1 MQGVHS
7 EIRCHSTSRDATL
20 AKRRSDVGFKV
31 VCASVLFHR
40 RYSVL
45 PTRAILF
52 IDMIA
57 HLAADG
63 PEGPGRPAK
72 RVKAVAE
79 ASINQDN
86 LTQPTSVGV
95 RHPLGV
101 RPAGN
106 AYLSSSNLK
115 HAAGLFALWPDELI
129 AAFLE
134 GRSVR
139 ELLALGGACKAL
151 HAFTRNE
158 EIWRG
163 LFTT

>member
-1 MQGVHS
+1 
-7 EIRCHSTSRDATL
+7 
-20 AKRRSDVGFKV
+20 
-31 VCASVLFHR
+31 
-40 RYSVL
+40 
-45 PTRAILF
+45 
-52 IDMIA
+52 MIES
-57 HLAADG
+57 LAAED

-72 RVKAVAE
+72 RVKSVGE
-79 ASINQDN
+79 TSINQDHV
-86 LTQPTSVGV
+86 TDPASVGI

-115 HAAGLFALWPDELI
+115 SAAGLFALWPDELI

-139 ELLALGGACKAL
+139 ELLALGGTCKAL